1 MMRPNSGENKRI
13 IIGRD
18 APAAK
23 PRTENQDSCGGIT
36 RRLRERAS
44 GKWRWGS
51 CAGGGRLAERS
62 HHFVKRS
69 AAGCVAERRDSRGGS
84 CENLLPQL
92 LCPSD
97 WIQDPASVAMGGDLD
112 EWIAK
117 MRNCELLP
125 EHDLKHLCEYVQE
138 LMLEEARCSQCR
150 AQ

>member
-1 MMRPNSGENKRI
+1 M
-13 IIGRD
+13 
-18 APAAK
+18 
-23 PRTENQDSCGGIT
+23 
-36 RRLRERAS
+36 
-44 GKWRWGS
+44 
-51 CAGGGRLAERS
+51 
-62 HHFVKRS
+62 
-69 AAGCVAERRDSRGGS
+69 AERRDSRGGS

-138 LMLEEARCSQCR
+138 LMLEESTVQPCEPSDHLWRYSWAVPRSAGALPQWW
-150 AQ
+150 